1 VTHINYNMLERAPK
15 ESALK
20 IRAMIEGRINAK
32 VQGA

>member
-1 VTHINYNMLERAPK
+1 VTHINYDTLERAPK

-20 IRAMIEGRINAK
+20 IHAMIEGRMNAK